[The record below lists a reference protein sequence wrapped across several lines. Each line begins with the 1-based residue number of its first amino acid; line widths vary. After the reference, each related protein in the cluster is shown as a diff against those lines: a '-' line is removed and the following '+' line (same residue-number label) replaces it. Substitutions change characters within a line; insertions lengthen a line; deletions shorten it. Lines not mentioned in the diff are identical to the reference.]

1 MSSSINS
8 FIWLEQF
15 IHLARTSPSIN
26 LLGSVFAFLSSD
38 FFFSFFHVF
47 VFAFFMQP
55 LFAHPASIILKAVI
69 LPTTP
74 LLEPYM
80 KLGQNER

>member
-38 FFFSFFHVF
+38 FFFTFLSGFRLRFFY
-47 VFAFFMQP
+47 AAT
-55 LFAHPASIILKAVI
+55 LCSSCLNHPEGSDLANN
-69 LPTTP
+69 TTS
-74 LLEPYM
+74 
-80 KLGQNER
+80 